1 MRSRCDLCGK
11 GASFGHSVSH
21 SHHETNRR
29 WLPNIQ
35 KARITVNGYPRN
47 VQACTRCIRTE
58 RKRANA

>member
-1 MRSRCDLCGK
+1 MSRRCDLCGK

-21 SHHETNRR
+21 SHHKTNRR

-35 KARITVNGYPRN
+35 KAKIAINGYVRN

-58 RKRANA
+58 KKRLTS